1 MHNPSLQ
8 LNSPVYNLPSTLVL
22 TVVILMVFFASQ
34 LMGVVLFALWIL
46 PNAASLDLATTI
58 TMGSENGT
66 VMSLALGFTLLMVVG
81 CVGVFIQKKSSN
93 IKDYLAIRWFS
104 RQHLLIGVMWLLI
117 LNVLI
122 NAVTVWLD
130 REPMLF
136 MDGLAQSAQP
146 LWLLVIAMVIF
157 APVYEEVMFRGFL
170 WTGLASSRLGV
181 WGASLISSL
190 VFALIH
196 LQYGVVEWM
205 GVFCLAVVFSYAR
218 LLSGSLL
225 LPMLLHMLN
234 NGLAMWQYLGNS

>member
-1 MHNPSLQ
+1 MC
-8 LNSPVYNLPSTLVL
+8 
-22 TVVILMVFFASQ
+22 
-34 LMGVVLFALWIL
+34 LFK
-46 PNAASLDLATTI
+46 
-58 TMGSENGT
+58 
-66 VMSLALGFTLLMVVG
+66 
-81 CVGVFIQKKSSN
+81 KKSSN

-196 LQYGVVEWM
+196 LQYGVVEWV
-205 GVFCLAVVFSYAR
+205 GVFCLARLRWADLTSKETKNECCRVGLPSHHHYVFKDRFR
-218 LLSGSLL
+218 LT
-225 LPMLLHMLN
+225 N
-234 NGLAMWQYLGNS
+234 